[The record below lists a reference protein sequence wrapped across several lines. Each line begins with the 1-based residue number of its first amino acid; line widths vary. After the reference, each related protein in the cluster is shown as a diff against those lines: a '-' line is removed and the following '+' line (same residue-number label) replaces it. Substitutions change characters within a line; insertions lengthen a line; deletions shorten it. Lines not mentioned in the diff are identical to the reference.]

1 MITMLRNLT
10 PLLMAVLIGV
20 AVFAG
25 MQARHYASKFE
36 DAQAEI
42 IRGEERAEAL
52 LEHQRWQR
60 RRVEALG
67 AALNER
73 DKQMQRD
80 TQLMGL
86 VRSAARRLEQED
98 AETVD
103 WASQPVP
110 SAVGSWVR
118 QLTTEDGDSAGGG
131 VADDARVSGESAS
144 STEPKGNEQP

>member
-1 MITMLRNLT
+1 MISLLRNVT
-10 PLLMAVLIGV
+10 PWLMAVLIGV

-42 IRGEERAEAL
+42 VRSEERAEAL

-67 AALNER
+67 AALDER
-73 DKQMQRD
+73 AEQMQRD
-80 TQLMGL
+80 NQLMDL
-86 VRSAARRLEQED
+86 VRSTARRLEQED
-98 AETVD
+98 AETAD

-110 SAVGSWVR
+110 GAVGRWVR
-118 QLTTEDGDSAGGG
+118 QLNAEDGDSAGGD
-131 VADDARVSGESAS
+131 VADDTRAS
-144 STEPKGNEQP
+144 DEATAGAEPQGNKQP